1 MSENNSVN
9 NQASYIEEDEI
20 DLKELFNTILKYK
33 YKILFFVFIVTAI
46 TFIYVLSIPNSYKS
60 SVVLSP
66 QSEQKSVGGGLSSL
80 ASLAGVSLGGAS
92 SKDPAVMMQTVLG
105 DYSFNEMM
113 IEKYKLT
120 SKLESQKNLVFA
132 LGLDTV
138 YNIFNSKDDNAEDKR
153 SKEEK
158 VYSTIN
164 TLNSVLSISSDKKSG
179 LITLSAEI
187 QDRYLAKE
195 LVDIYL
201 KEIVDKVR
209 TSDMKEIDE
218 QIKYYNKELSSTYD
232 VSLKE
237 QLSKSLSGLYQKKV
251 FSQANDYYFVSKV
264 VDSRVSY
271 IKEKSKPK
279 RALILVVS
287 FVTSFIL
294 GIFLVFF
301 YEFIRSEKTDE
312 VKNS

>member
-1 MSENNSVN
+1 MSEKLSINK
-9 NQASYIEEDEI
+9 QDEI
-20 DLKELFNTILKYK
+20 DLRELFNTILKYK
-33 YKILFFVFIVTAI
+33 YKILLFVFVIIAI
-46 TFIYVLSIPNSYKS
+46 TFVYVLSIPNSYKS

-66 QSEQKSVGGGLSSL
+66 QSEQKSHGDFSSL
-80 ASLAGVSLGGAS
+80 ASLAGVSLGGGS
-92 SKDPAVMMQTVLG
+92 SNDPAVMMQTVLG
-105 DYSFNEMM
+105 DYSFNKMM
-113 IEKYKLT
+113 VEKYKLT
-120 SKLESQKNLVFA
+120 SKLENQENLVFA
-132 LGLDTV
+132 FGLDTI
-138 YNIFNSKDDNAEDKR
+138 YNLFNSKVENAQDIR

-158 VYSTIN
+158 IYLTIKA
-164 TLNSVLSISSDKKSG
+164 LKGVLSISSDKKSG
-179 LITLSAEI
+179 LITLSAEL

-201 KEIVDKVR
+201 KEIVDKVK

-279 RALILVVS
+279 RAVILVVS
-287 FVTSFIL
+287 FVTSFIF

-301 YEFIRSEKTDE
+301 YEFIRSEKIDE
-312 VKNS
+312 LKNS

>member
-9 NQASYIEEDEI
+9 NQALYIEEDEI
-20 DLKELFNTILKYK
+20 DIKELFNTILKYK

-105 DYSFNEMM
+105 DYSFNKMM

-138 YNIFNSKDDNAEDKR
+138 YNIFNSKDDNTEDKR

-164 TLNSVLSISSDKKSG
+164 TLNSVLSISIDKKSG
-179 LITLSAEI
+179 LITLSAEL

-201 KEIVDKVR
+201 KEIVHKVR

>member
-1 MSENNSVN
+1 MSENNSVK
-9 NQASYIEEDEI
+9 NQALYIEEDEI

-46 TFIYVLSIPNSYKS
+46 TFIYVLNIPNSYKS

-138 YNIFNSKDDNAEDKR
+138 YNIFNSKDDNTEDKR

-179 LITLSAEI
+179 LITLSAEL

-201 KEIVDKVR
+201 KEIVHKVR